1 MEQGWWNNYGTGK
14 LFVVDKHERWVRH
27 GKNAIKLE
35 VPSTIRR
42 PIPNHKEVDRR
53 DKLIFDLIKIDSL
66 MRIRGLGSYATF
78 EFSSESMTEPLQLIL
93 KWGLHNAGSHL
104 GLKIINSGKKKSIF
118 ALHFVLYKDFKIK
131 LRSR

>member
-14 LFVVDKHERWVRH
+14 LFVIDEHERWIRR
-27 GKNAIKLE
+27 GKNSIKLE

-42 PIPNHKEVDRR
+42 PIHNHKEVDRR
-53 DKLIFDLIKIDSL
+53 DKLILDLIKIDSH
-66 MRIRGLGSYATF
+66 MRISGLGSYATF
-78 EFSSESMTEPLQLIL
+78 EFSSESLTEPLQLIL

-104 GLKIINSGKKKSIF
+104 GLKIVKSGKKKSIF
-118 ALHFVLYKDFKIK
+118 ALHFVLYKNFKIK